1 MEWFIYALL
10 APILWAGCNVLD
22 KIILEKHIKN
32 PISYQIVI
40 SFFDIIS
47 IIILLIIAPISTNI
61 FGFFMGIM
69 IGVIG
74 VIAVIFYNKSI
85 KDEEAS
91 RVVPLAYISSIF
103 VPILAYIFLGEI
115 LNFQKY
121 LGVIF
126 ILIGGILISFKK
138 TIEKWHFSSAV
149 KFMIISAFLW
159 GVSSIIAKYVLNSI
173 DYFSLT
179 LWQFLGYIITVPL
192 LLATSNSRENFWG
205 YLKNFNKKIF
215 SLMIINTIIY
225 LIAILAFYFATSITD
240 ISLVYAI
247 ASTQPFFIFIY
258 MLIITTIA
266 PSIVK
271 EKIDKSSILFKIIAI
286 CLIFIG
292 TLLIEF

>member
-1 MEWFIYALL
+1 MEWFVYALL

-40 SFFDIIS
+40 SFFDIIG

-61 FGFFMGIM
+61 FGFFMGIV
-69 IGVIG
+69 IGIIG
-74 VIAVIFYNKSI
+74 VIAVIFYNKSM

-103 VPILAYIFLGEI
+103 IPILAYLFLGEVFG
-115 LNFQKY
+115 FQKY
-121 LGVIF
+121 LGIIF
-126 ILIGGILISFKK
+126 IAIGSILISFKK
-138 TIEKWHFSSAV
+138 TIKKWHFSSAV

-159 GVSSIIAKYVLNSI
+159 GISSIIAKYVLNSI

-179 LWQFLGYIITVPL
+179 LWQFLGYIVTIPVF
-192 LLATSNSRENFWG
+192 LASNNIRENFWG
-205 YLKNFNKKIF
+205 CVKIFNKKTF
-215 SLMIINTIIY
+215 SLMILNTIIY
-225 LIAILAFYFATSITD
+225 LIAILSFYFAISISSV
-240 ISLVYAI
+240 SLVYAI
-247 ASTQPFFIFIY
+247 VSTQPFFIFTY
-258 MLIITTIA
+258 MLIITKVA
-266 PSIVK
+266 PTVTT
-271 EKIDKSSILFKIIAI
+271 EKIDKSSITFKIIAI

>member
-1 MEWFIYALL
+1 
-10 APILWAGCNVLD
+10 
-22 KIILEKHIKN
+22 
-32 PISYQIVI
+32 
-40 SFFDIIS
+40 
-47 IIILLIIAPISTNI
+47 
-61 FGFFMGIM
+61 
-69 IGVIG
+69 
-74 VIAVIFYNKSI
+74 
-85 KDEEAS
+85 
-91 RVVPLAYISSIF
+91 
-103 VPILAYIFLGEI
+103 
-115 LNFQKY
+115 
-121 LGVIF
+121 
-126 ILIGGILISFKK
+126 
-138 TIEKWHFSSAV
+138 
-149 KFMIISAFLW
+149 
-159 GVSSIIAKYVLNSI
+159 
-173 DYFSLT
+173 
-179 LWQFLGYIITVPL
+179 VPL

-258 MLIITTIA
+258 MLIITKIA

>member
-1 MEWFIYALL
+1 MEWFIYALM

-47 IIILLIIAPISTNI
+47 IMIILFIVPVSANFYGLFI
-61 FGFFMGIM
+61 GIL
-69 IGVIG
+69 IGVLG
-74 VIAVIFYNKSI
+74 VVAVIFYNKSMM
-85 KDEEAS
+85 DEEAS
-91 RVVPLAYISSIF
+91 RVVPLAYLSSIF

-121 LGVIF
+121 LGIIF

-138 TIEKWHFSSAV
+138 TIKKWHFSSAI

-159 GVSSIIAKYVLNSI
+159 GTSSIIAKYVLNSI

-179 LWQFLGYIITVPL
+179 LWQFVGYIITVPL
-192 LLATSNSRENFWG
+192 LLMSSNTRENFYG
-205 YLKNFNKKIF
+205 YVKNFNKKTF
-215 SLMIINTIIY
+215 YLMILNTIIY
-225 LIAILAFYFATSITD
+225 LIAILSFYFATSITD

-247 ASTQPFFIFIY
+247 ASTQPFFIFAY
-258 MLIITTIA
+258 MLVITKLA
-266 PSIVK
+266 PHVIT
-271 EKIDKSSILFKIIAI
+271 EKIDKESIVFKIIAI

-292 TLLIEF
+292 TLLIEI

>member
-22 KIILEKHIKN
+22 KIILERHIKN

-40 SFFDIIS
+40 SFFDIIGI
-47 IIILLIIAPISTNI
+47 IIILLIAPVSANI
-61 FGFFMGIM
+61 YGFILGVIIGI
-69 IGVIG
+69 IGV
-74 VIAVIFYNKSI
+74 VAVIFYNKSI

-91 RVVPLAYISSIF
+91 RVVPLAYLSSIF

-121 LGVIF
+121 LGIIF

-138 TIEKWHFSSAV
+138 TIKKWHFSSAI

-159 GVSSIIAKYVLNSI
+159 GISSIIAKYTLNSI

-179 LWQFLGYIITVPL
+179 LWQFVGYIFTIPL
-192 LLATSNSRENFWG
+192 LLISSDTRENFYG
-205 YLKNFNKKIF
+205 YVKNFNKKIF
-215 SLMIINTIIY
+215 YLMILNTIIY
-225 LIAILAFYFATSITD
+225 LIAILSFYFAASITD

-247 ASTQPFFIFIY
+247 ASTQPFFIFAY
-258 MLIITTIA
+258 MLVITKLVPHVIT
-266 PSIVK
+266 
-271 EKIDKSSILFKIIAI
+271 EKIDKQSIVFKIIAI

-292 TLLIEF
+292 TLLIEI